1 MINVVLKS
9 FIVLLLI
16 SCSQGLAADTQSDI
30 KSALDYYAEMW
41 NEGDID
47 ALSSYYHQ
55 DFVLVTDNGVIS
67 TGQRV
72 DDLKTLTKAGED
84 RGQLS
89 YNDVA
94 VKEVEK
100 EHAMA
105 YGQLNLKFKD
115 GSAITAWFTTIYRK
129 TPFGWKAI
137 LSHN

>member
-1 MINVVLKS
+1 MTKIVLRS
-9 FIVLLLI
+9 FIVLVLI

-30 KSALDYYAEMW
+30 KSALAYYAEMW

-55 DFVLVTDNGVIS
+55 DFVLVTDNGVIA

-72 DDLKTLTKAGED
+72 DDLKTLTEAGGD
-84 RGQLS
+84 RGELS
-89 YNDVA
+89 YSDVT
-94 VKEVEK
+94 VRSVEK

-105 YGQLNLKFKD
+105 YGRLSLKFKD
-115 GSAITAWFTTIYRK
+115 GSSIEAWFTTIYRK